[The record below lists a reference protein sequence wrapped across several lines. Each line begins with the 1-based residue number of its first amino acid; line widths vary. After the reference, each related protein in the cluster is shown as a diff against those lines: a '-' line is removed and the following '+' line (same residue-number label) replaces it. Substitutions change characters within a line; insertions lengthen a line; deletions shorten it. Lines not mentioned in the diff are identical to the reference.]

1 MIQLE
6 GAILVGGRSRR
17 MGRDKSCLVVGGRPM
32 LERIVD
38 AVSPVV
44 GRLRL
49 VGSSQTDREKI
60 TTAIATSY
68 EQQPDLAPGLG
79 PLAGIHAALATSKAP
94 AVLVV
99 ACDLPFV
106 TERFLRGLC
115 AELTAEHDAVVP
127 KDASGRLV
135 AVCAVYRTSCL
146 SALERRLE
154 RQELAARDFAASVRS
169 RYLEGETLRA
179 LDPKGLC
186 LKNINTPAELEE
198 ARHIAKSLT

>member
-6 GAILVGGRSRR
+6 GAILIGGRSRR
-17 MGRDKSCLVVGGRPM
+17 MGRDKSGLIVGGRPM

-44 GRLRL
+44 ERLRL
-49 VGSSQTDREKI
+49 VGSNQKDAEGVSRTI
-60 TTAIATSY
+60 TTAY
-68 EQQPDLAPGLG
+68 EQQPDLEPGLG
-79 PLAGIHAALATSKAP
+79 PLAGIHAALATSRAP

-115 AELTAEHDAVVP
+115 AALPASYDAVVP
-127 KDASGRLV
+127 KDVSGRPV

-146 SALERRLE
+146 SPLERRLKQ
-154 RQELAARDFAASVRS
+154 RELAARDFVASVRTH
-169 RYLEGETLRA
+169 YLEGETLRA

-186 LKNINTPAELEE
+186 LKNINTPADLEE
-198 ARHIAKSLT
+198 AQRIAGL

>member
-1 MIQLE
+1 
-6 GAILVGGRSRR
+6 
-17 MGRDKSCLVVGGRPM
+17 M

-38 AVSPVV
+38 AVSPIV

-49 VGSSQTDREKI
+49 VGSDPTGDKVATASI
-60 TTAIATSY
+60 TASY
-68 EQQPDLAPGLG
+68 EQQPDLEPGLG
-79 PLAGIHAALATSKAP
+79 PLAGIHAAMSTAKAP
-94 AVLVV
+94 VVLIV

-127 KDASGRLV
+127 KDTSGRLV

-146 SALERRLE
+146 SSLERRLK
-154 RQELAARDFAASVRS
+154 RHELAARDFAASMRT
-169 RYLEGETLRA
+169 RYLEGERLLA

-198 ARHIAKSLT
+198 ARRLADL

>member
-1 MIQLE
+1 MTQLE

-17 MGRDKSCLVVGGRPM
+17 MGRDKSGLLVGGQPM
-32 LERIVD
+32 LDRIID
-38 AVSPVV
+38 AVSPIV

-49 VGSSQTDREKI
+49 VGSGPTGDKGI
-60 TTAIATSY
+60 TSSIATAY
-68 EQQPDLAPGLG
+68 EHQPDLEPGLG
-79 PLAGIHAALATSKAP
+79 PLAGIHAAMSTAEAP
-94 AVLVV
+94 AVLIV

-115 AELTAEHDAVVP
+115 AALTAEHEAVVP

-146 SALERRLE
+146 SSLELRLK
-154 RQELAARDFAASVRS
+154 RHELAARDFAASIRT
-169 RYLEGETLRA
+169 RYLEGETLLA

-198 ARHIAKSLT
+198 ARRIADP